1 MIVHRF
7 SVEYCRGVCQD
18 LLEVSKLSS
27 FSLFPEEFPYSFFI
41 LIWPCVCAF
50 EKHRLSEGNR
60 NIKALHQLLFM
71 NTYAKHLNLNLIL
84 ILHSNLHSNIQ
95 THELYTMQAQN
106 SITDATIY
114 SGHL

>member
-1 MIVHRF
+1 M
-7 SVEYCRGVCQD
+7 
-18 LLEVSKLSS
+18 EVSKLSS
-27 FSLFPEEFPYSFFI
+27 FSLSQMSFLIVFI

-71 NTYAKHLNLNLIL
+71 NTYAKHLNLNLIF

-95 THELYTMQAQN
+95 THELY
-106 SITDATIY
+106 DADTK
-114 SGHL
+114 